1 MFGIT
6 NDRVHVTLAKNVR
19 ATKVPRFLLNALKK
33 EGIDHVFLVPGY
45 MIRPFFSH
53 FSKAKIKPIVA
64 AKEDGA
70 AYMADGYGRA
80 RQNFGVCMGIGGP
93 GITNMTTPISAA
105 YGDRSRV
112 FVIAGSIKA
121 GWSADGAFQDSS
133 ETGVSDVDIMNHM
146 TAYAE
151 LLPDKNKLPSFLK
164 EAFIQMSGVENLPV
178 FLSLPRDMQEEKIR
192 KSYTPQLK
200 TEPPRVVDA
209 IAARHVIEL
218 LKNNSHIAILAGNGS
233 VRSQAEKEIAEFAKQ
248 YHIPVVTTLRAKGA
262 ISEEHDMS
270 LGVFGMAGSLWA
282 NNLLFGSRKLK
293 IPKPQVLLV
302 LGATLNE
309 ANTLG
314 WSKKFTPTKE
324 MINVDINPN
333 NTRGKEFTE
342 HFVMG
347 DVKTFISWLHDDKQK
362 QEFHAEL
369 MQSKLKREKWTKH
382 ICKTPPYHDVG
393 ARTEDSIP
401 IHPARVIAE
410 LRNAAK
416 DKNTMLVVDSG
427 AHTFFTGHH
436 WKSFGPNQFFLLTTT
451 GPMGY
456 GIPMG
461 IGAKLACEK
470 KPCICVVGDGS
481 MLMGGMELFVA
492 VRYKIPLVIVV
503 INNSAY
509 GNVRL
514 YASKYEKTLTE
525 IPGQNWADFAKSLGA
540 LAERIEDPD
549 KLLESFERALE
560 RAPKSKK
567 PYLLDVVCSSKPR
580 TPNTG

>member
-1 MFGIT
+1 M
-6 NDRVHVTLAKNVR
+6 LK
-19 ATKVPRFLLNALKK
+19 ALKK
-33 EGIDHVFLVPGY
+33 EGIDHVFLIPGY
-45 MIRPFFSH
+45 MIRPFFGH
-53 FSKAKIKPIVA
+53 FSKAKITPIVA

-80 RQNFGVCMGIGGP
+80 RQRFGVCMGIGGP
-93 GITNMTTPISAA
+93 GITNMATPISAA
-105 YGDRSRV
+105 YGDRSRL

-133 ETGVSDVDIMNHM
+133 ETGVHDVDIMNHM

-151 LLPDKNKLPSFLK
+151 LLPDKNKINSFLK

-200 TEPPRVVDA
+200 KEPPRIVDTV
-209 IAARHVIEL
+209 AAQRVIEL
-218 LKNNSHIAILAGNGS
+218 LKNNSRIVMLAGNGA
-233 VRSQAEKEIAEFAKQ
+233 VWSQAEEEIKRFAEQ

-262 ISEEHDMS
+262 ISEEHELS
-270 LGVFGMAGSLWA
+270 FGVFGMAGSMWA
-282 NNLLFGSRKLK
+282 NSVIFGSKNLK
-293 IPKPQVLLV
+293 VPKPEVLLV

-314 WSKKFTPTKE
+314 WSKKFIPTKE
-324 MINVDINPN
+324 MVCVDINPN
-333 NTRGKEFTE
+333 NTRGKEYDE
-342 HFVMG
+342 HFVTG
-347 DVKTFISWLHDDKQK
+347 DVKTFLSWLQADKQK
-362 QEFHAEL
+362 QEFHEKL
-369 MQSKLKREKWTKH
+369 MQSKAKREEWASRIK
-382 ICKTPPYHDVG
+382 KTSYYYQEHTRTSN
-393 ARTEDSIP
+393 ARP

-436 WKSFGPNQFFLLTTT
+436 WKSFGPNQFFVLSTT

-461 IGAKLACEK
+461 IGAKLACEQ

-492 VRYKIPLVIVV
+492 VRYKIPLVVVV

-509 GNVRL
+509 GNVYL
-514 YASKYEKTLTE
+514 YASKEERELTK
-525 IPGQNWADFAKSLGA
+525 IPQQDWAAFAKSLGA
-540 LAERIEDPD
+540 LAERIEDPNELS
-549 KLLESFERALE
+549 KSFERAL
-560 RAPKSKK
+560 KSKK
-567 PYLLDVVCSSKPR
+567 PYLIDVICHFKYP